1 MLGRFGRHLNQLE
14 YIRDLVRELVAREL
28 KLRYKRSILG
38 VVWAI
43 LNPLSYVVRGY
54 RSSFLEHRVPD
65 LSEILILAGFSVAAF
80 VLGGLLF
87 RNTKREFI
95 DVL

>member
-1 MLGRFGRHLNQLE
+1 MLF
-14 YIRDLVRELVAREL
+14 
-28 KLRYKRSILG
+28 RSLLY
-38 VVWAI
+38 

-54 RSSFLEHRVPD
+54 RASFLEHRVPD
-65 LSEILILAGFSVAAF
+65 PWELLILAGFAATVF